1 MPTVPGLTRAFS
13 WGHDR
18 PHSCPQSQMTNC
30 VRPSFMSAVCLS
42 LSHQQSTHVKQHP
55 VFMSFSKDFGP
66 SEASGFIWPP
76 FEPQC
81 ENKDQ
86 SAGRKTENTERMT
99 GAELN
104 SANNRSKPSEQTQKS
119 LGSLVVQYFH
129 NSAVLAPDRLNT
141 GPPGSGRPA
150 CLWRSWRGASTPLSL
165 WTYQGMVLKWPLPRT
180 RRGVPRMSF

>member
-1 MPTVPGLTRAFS
+1 MPAEPFDRLCSTVFYE
-13 WGHDR
+13 
-18 PHSCPQSQMTNC
+18 C
-30 VRPSFMSAVCLS
+30 CLS
-42 LSHQQSTHVKQHP
+42 VCVSPAIHLRETTSS
-55 VFMSFSKDFGP
+55 FMSFSKDFGP

-119 LGSLVVQYFH
+119 LDPLVVQYFH

-150 CLWRSWRGASTPLSL
+150 CLWRSWRGASTPLSP

-180 RRGVPRMSF
+180 RRGVTRMSF